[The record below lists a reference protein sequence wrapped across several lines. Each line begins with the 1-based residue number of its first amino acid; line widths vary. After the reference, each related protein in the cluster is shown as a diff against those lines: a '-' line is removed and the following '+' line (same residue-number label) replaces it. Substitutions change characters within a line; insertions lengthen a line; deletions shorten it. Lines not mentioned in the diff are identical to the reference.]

1 MIYLNNNRQ
10 TQSVYIPKRG
20 ADGWQVVGLDII
32 CRMAFRSTVDNTTFS
47 VNARE
52 ESPSGKYYLVTLTL
66 PEGVQAGEYEYALY
80 PVRLGQTPEQMAK
93 GVCMIWPEENGPV
106 GVEYQEH
113 GDEPTFKQ
121 YDNE

>member
-1 MIYLNNNRQ
+1 MNMAAFE
-10 TQSVYIPKRG
+10 K
-20 ADGWQVVGLDII
+20 VGL
-32 CRMAFRSTVDNTTFS
+32 TPK
-47 VNARE
+47 E
-52 ESPSGKYYLVTLTL
+52 GKL
-66 PEGVQAGEYEYALY
+66 
-80 PVRLGQTPEQMAK
+80 TPEQIAK